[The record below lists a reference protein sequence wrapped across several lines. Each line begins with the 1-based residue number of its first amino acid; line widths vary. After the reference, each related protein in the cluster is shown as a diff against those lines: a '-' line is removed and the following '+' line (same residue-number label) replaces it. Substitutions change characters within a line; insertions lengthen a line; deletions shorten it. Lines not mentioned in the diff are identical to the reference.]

1 MVKKYWYQKH
11 LLNSRSSVIVISPK
25 LDAFGEDD
33 FHDVPSS
40 ELEDDLENIA
50 VETISQLIKKSESKT
65 MPRSQCL
72 ENLEFIYN
80 AYIFDEFSI
89 PFMKQRKLTF
99 LDSWHSTN
107 LGEDVMGDYIEFCR
121 SKTALPARWLAMA
134 HKIFRERYMK
144 TTFNIDIIKD
154 VPDASLLRVLGDRL
168 HLTNILP
175 WFVNLSSRGSEEEC
189 KFTQGHQD
197 MVQWKERDQ
206 GVEGIRALE
215 LVGMLVPNCSDARTA
230 FKDLTEMLV
239 VHKSNIFVDMSVHL
253 LMVVLVIFD
262 SKDADPHIRHVHKVA
277 ADMLQRHLKMVSQQP
292 AVDLHLVRSCVAAV
306 PAITAQLARV
316 FTV

>member
-11 LLNSRSSVIVISPK
+11 LLNSRSTVIVISPK
-25 LDAFGEDD
+25 LDAIGIDD
-33 FHDVPSS
+33 FHDVPSNEIGS
-40 ELEDDLENIA
+40 DLENIA
-50 VETISQLIKKSESKT
+50 VETISSIIKKSESKT
-65 MPRSQCL
+65 LPRSL

-99 LDSWHSTN
+99 LNSWHITN
-107 LGEDVMGDYIEFCR
+107 LGEDVIGDYIEFCQSR
-121 SKTALPARWLAMA
+121 TALPARWLAMA

-154 VPDASLLRVLGDRL
+154 VPETSLLRVLGDRL

-175 WFVNLSSRGSEEEC
+175 WIVNMNNKTPDDETRFCNGS
-189 KFTQGHQD
+189 QD
-197 MVQWKERDQ
+197 LVQWKERDH
-206 GVEGIRALE
+206 GVEGIKAIE
-215 LVGMLVPNCSDARTA
+215 LVGMLVPNSPDAKIA
-230 FKDLTEMLV
+230 FKDLTQMLSI
-239 VHKSNIFVDMSVHL
+239 HKSNIFLDMSVHL

-277 ADMLQRHLKMVSQQP
+277 VDMLQRHLKMVSRQP
-292 AVDLHLVRSCVAAV
+292 AVDLHLVNSCVAMV
-306 PAITAQLARV
+306 PAITTQLARV